1 MENDQPPQKRRS
13 SSSSSKRR
21 RKRRP
26 PPPPKN
32 KWLVPGMIAGGA
44 LILLLV
50 GGLFIKSEYFPSD
63 PEKAAAK
70 GSGRIAADIREY
82 YEGDYVLIS
91 PSTLVEN
98 NILPHGITEDTATN
112 SLRSE
117 WGEVLV
123 MGVNAEGRTQP
134 PYTHFLI
141 TYDNIP
147 SSVCT
152 NFIPTLLG
160 RYERVWIGQDNRL
173 PTPEGLVGSQS
184 EIQARCS
191 AQETVSILA
200 LSK

>member
-1 MENDQPPQKRRS
+1 MENDHPPQKRRS
-13 SSSSSKRR
+13 SSNSSKRR

-26 PPPPKN
+26 PPPKKN
-32 KWLVPGMIAGGA
+32 WLVPGLIAGGA
-44 LILLLV
+44 LVLLV
-50 GGLFIKSEYFPSD
+50 AVGVFVKSEFFPSD

-70 GSGRIAADIREY
+70 GSERIAADIREY
-82 YEGDYVLIS
+82 YEGDYVLVS
-91 PSTLVEN
+91 SSALVEN
-98 NILPHGITEDTATN
+98 NILPNGITEDAATN

-123 MGVNAEGRTQP
+123 MGANEEGRTQP

-147 SSVCT
+147 SSVCI

-160 RYERVWIGQDNRL
+160 RYERVWIGQNNRS
-173 PTPEGLVGSQS
+173 PSADGLVAGQS